1 MGVRVWVER
10 ALVDS
15 SLASMQ
21 VTTPMAPD
29 SFVFALAL
37 SLLLSVCE
45 CECGRFV

>member
-21 VTTPMAPD
+21 VTMPMEPD
-29 SFVFALAL
+29 SFVFSPAL
-37 SLLLSVCE
+37 SLIE
-45 CECGRFV
+45 CV